1 LQPSLSCYEQVAT
14 LMDETMNDGLTEK
27 SDLSADIK
35 MYITY
40 VRSLPDGS
48 GWLLFQLFHFEAV
61 VEKLR

>member
-1 LQPSLSCYEQVAT
+1 
-14 LMDETMNDGLTEK
+14 MDETMNDGLTEK